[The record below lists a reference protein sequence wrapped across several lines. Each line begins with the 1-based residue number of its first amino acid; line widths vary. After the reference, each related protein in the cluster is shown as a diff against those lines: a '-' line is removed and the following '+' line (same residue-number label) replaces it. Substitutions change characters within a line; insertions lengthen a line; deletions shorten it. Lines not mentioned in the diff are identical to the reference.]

1 MGVLRSPDNGMTWV
15 ASAAGLPM
23 RASVQCL
30 AVSPGDSRHMFA
42 GTMGG
47 LYESKDGG
55 SNWQKAVDARLVEDI
70 AAVAF
75 LDRAG
80 KKVMAAD
87 RANGGVFLSQ
97 DAGAAWTRIVS
108 PGFGAPVCALAQDP
122 ARPSWVYL
130 GTSSEGVYRLK
141 LPDALFTALSR

>member
-1 MGVLRSPDNGMTWV
+1 
-15 ASAAGLPM
+15 
-23 RASVQCL
+23 
-30 AVSPGDSRHMFA
+30 MFA

-141 LPDALFTALSR
+141 LPEALFTALSR